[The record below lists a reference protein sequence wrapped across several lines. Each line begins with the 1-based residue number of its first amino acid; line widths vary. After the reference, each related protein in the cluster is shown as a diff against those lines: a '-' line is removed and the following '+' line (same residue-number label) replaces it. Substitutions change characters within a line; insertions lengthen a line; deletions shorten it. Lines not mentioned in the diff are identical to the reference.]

1 MRWFPKGRRPSIDA
15 VRAAL
20 GNTGSKTTI
29 HKYLREIEAGE
40 GSQSPSVSAAILAV
54 VAHLADQL

>member
-1 MRWFPKGRRPSIDA
+1 MARAGVYFSDVKRAWDALVSEGRRPSIDA

-29 HKYLREIEAGE
+29 HKYLREIEAE
-40 GSQSPSVSAAILAV
+40 
-54 VAHLADQL
+54 